1 MTVQCQET
9 DDVIRRVQA
18 KDTLLAERR
27 QALITAAVIGQIDV
41 STIVA
46 SLLAGGWELGS
57 NADYRADLGLD
68 TSQLFTFIGATQA
81 AEWKELVDYYGGD
94 PDAAQRGFVKRL
106 DQAITN
112 DGLLDDLR
120 KGVKDHGVRI
130 RVAYFKPS
138 FVESDEILADYR
150 CNRLTVVK
158 ELEYAT
164 KQADG
169 GNRLDL
175 TLFLNGIPVA
185 TAELKNPLTGQG
197 VEHAKEQY
205 RTDRDPTELIFSRR
219 VIANFA
225 VDPDL
230 VFVTTQLRGK
240 PTRFLPL
247 NTGSEGPG
255 KPGGKGNPLATAFGT
270 YSTSYLWEEIWQ
282 RDNWLD
288 LLERFVHLHKEKG
301 ADGRTRKT
309 LIFPRYHQ
317 WHAVKKLTDHAAR
330 HGAGHNYLVM
340 ASAGS
345 GKSNTIAWLGH
356 RLSSLHTPT
365 DPAALDPDAVKAG
378 LKPGSPVFD
387 KVVIITDRR
396 NLDAQLRETV
406 GSFEQTAGLVVKIDE
421 KLGAKSEQLAKALSR
436 ETGKIV
442 TVTLRTFPALV
453 EYLKRNP
460 TEIQGSKFAIIVD
473 EAHSSQSGDAAASVR
488 AVLRDLGLDS
498 DSDYAGA
505 TSVPAGQDT
514 EAKLAANAK
523 KRQQS
528 ADLSYFAFTATPKH
542 KTLELFGTLD
552 ETGTYRPFHTYS
564 MRQAIEEGF
573 ILDPLRNYV
582 TYNTYW
588 KLVNE
593 NPDEREV
600 DPSKANSLLAR
611 YALTHDSTV
620 AQHAQII
627 VEHFRAHTAGRLGGR
642 AKSMVVT
649 SSRQSAVQMAR
660 SIKKYIGD
668 LSYPD
673 LNVLVAFSGTLTY
686 DGEETTEAKENG
698 GLPESG
704 LPKAFAYTR
713 ADDKTAGA
721 AGQREYRILVVAEK
735 YQTGFD
741 QPLLT
746 TMYVN
751 KKLTGVSAVQTL
763 SRLNR
768 TAERK
773 SQSDLAVLDFVNDA
787 EDIKESFLPYF
798 EEAATLPSDPNLLY
812 TAQGKVMSPPLL
824 VEAEMQAFV
833 EAYLAA
839 EEQAAGNVAK
849 WEKLHAELYRHLGP
863 AVARFSDLLNSEDEE
878 EQETAE
884 AFRADLNDYV
894 RKYSFLSQIVRYTDA
909 DLERLYL
916 YGRHLLNRLPR
927 RDDGGVDIGEVDL
940 SHMRVEKTGEHDV
953 SLIPDGPALMKGFGD
968 GSGGAKEPEKALLS
982 ELIDKFNEKFG
993 TEFTEQDV
1001 IKPFNEA
1008 VADPKVRQAAV
1019 ANDEENFG
1027 HVFVP
1032 VFEDK
1037 MMDHFDT
1044 TADLG
1049 RKYFDPQQNFR
1060 SSLNRSARSAAWQMI
1075 RRQAGVIDDAA

>member
-1 MTVQCQET
+1 MSPIHHESAFG
-9 DDVIRRVQA
+9 DA
-18 KDTLLAERR
+18 
-27 QALITAAVIGQIDV
+27 
-41 STIVA
+41 IVA
-46 SLLAGGWELGS
+46 ALLDAGWELGNS
-57 NADYRADLGLD
+57 SDYRADVGLD
-68 TSQLFTFIGATQA
+68 TGRLFEFIGNTQV
-81 AEWKELVDYYGGD
+81 AEWTDVVDFYGGD
-94 PDAAQRGFVKRL
+94 PNAAQRGFVKRL
-106 DQAITN
+106 DQAITT
-112 DGLLDDLR
+112 DGLLDVLR

-150 CNRLTVVK
+150 KNRLTVVR
-158 ELEYAT
+158 ELAYAT
-164 KQADG
+164 KQADR

-185 TAELKNPLTGQG
+185 TAELKNPLTGSG

-205 RTDRDPTELIFSRR
+205 REQRDPTELIFARR

-240 PTRFLPL
+240 ATRFLPF

-255 KPGGKGNPLATAFGT
+255 RPGGKGNPSATEFGK
-270 YSTSYLWEEIWQ
+270 YATSYLWDEVWQ

-288 LLERFVHLHKEKG
+288 MLERFVHLHKEKG
-301 ADGRTRKT
+301 ADGRTRKN

-317 WHAVKKLTDHAAR
+317 WHAVRKLSAHAAR
-330 HGAGHNYLVM
+330 HGAGENYLVM

-356 RLSSLHTPT
+356 RLSSLHTST
-365 DPAALDPDAVKAG
+365 DPAELDPDAVAAG
-378 LKPGSPVFD
+378 LKLGSPVFD
-387 KVVIITDRR
+387 KIIIITDRR
-396 NLDAQLRETV
+396 NLDSQLRETV

-421 KLGAKSEQLAKALSR
+421 QHGSKSEQLAKALSQ

-442 TVTLRTFPALV
+442 TVTLHTFPALV
-453 EYLKRNP
+453 DYLRRTP
-460 TEIQGSKFAIIVD
+460 IEIQGSRFAIIVD

-488 AVLRDLGLDS
+488 AVLRDLGLDA
-498 DSDYAGA
+498 DSGDPGA
-505 TSVPAGQDT
+505 TTAPSTDVDAQLT
-514 EAKLAANAK
+514 ASARKRQRAAN
-523 KRQQS
+523 
-528 ADLSYFAFTATPKH
+528 LSYFAFTATPKA
-542 KTLELFGTLD
+542 KTLEGFGTLGED
-552 ETGTYRPFHTYS
+552 GKYHPFHTYS

-573 ILDPLRNYV
+573 ILDPLQNYV

-600 DPSKANSLLAR
+600 DPAKANPLLAR

-627 VEHFRAHTAGRLGGR
+627 VEHFRAHSAGRLGGR

-649 SSRQSAVQMAR
+649 ASRHSAVQMAR
-660 SIKKYIGD
+660 SIKRYRDDRGYGD
-668 LSYPD
+668 LG
-673 LNVLVAFSGTLTY
+673 VLVAFSGTLTY

-698 GLPESG
+698 GLPETA
-704 LPKAFAYTR
+704 LPKAFGYTR
-713 ADDKTAGA
+713 ADDKATRTGG
-721 AGQREYRILVVAEK
+721 AGQPEYRILVVAEK

-751 KKLTGVSAVQTL
+751 KTLTGIAAVQTL

-768 TAERK
+768 TMDRK
-773 SQSDLAVLDFVNDA
+773 AQPDLAVLDFVNEAD
-787 EDIKESFLPYF
+787 DIKEAFRPYF
-798 EEAATLPSDPNLLY
+798 EAAATLPSDRNLLF
-812 TAQGKVMSPPLL
+812 TAQSKVMAAELL
-824 VEAEMQAFV
+824 VDAEMQEFAS
-833 EAYLAA
+833 AYLAA
-839 EEQAAGNVAK
+839 EQEAAGSTAK
-849 WEKLHAELYRHLGP
+849 WEKLHAELYRHLDP
-863 AVARFSDLLNSEDEE
+863 AVERFADLLNSDDEE
-878 EQETAE
+878 DQASAE

-894 RKYSFLSQIVRYTDA
+894 RKYSFLSGIVPYVDA
-909 DLERLYL
+909 ELERLYL

-940 SHMRVEKTGEHDV
+940 SHLRVEHTGDHNV
-953 SLIPDGPALMKGFGD
+953 SLVPEGETELKGFGD
-968 GSGGAKEPEKALLS
+968 GTGGAKEPEKSLLS
-982 ELIDKFNEKFG
+982 ELIEKFNEKHG

-1001 IKPFNEA
+1001 ITPFNEA
-1008 VADPKVRQAAV
+1008 LDDPKVRLAAV

-1027 HVFVP
+1027 HVFDP

-1044 TADLG
+1044 MADMG
-1049 RKYFDPQQNFR
+1049 RKYFDPQEDFR
-1060 SSLNRSARSAAWQMI
+1060 SSLNRSARSAAWRMI
-1075 RRQAGVIDDAA
+1075 RRQAGVEDDAA

>member
-1 MTVQCQET
+1 MSPIHHESAFG
-9 DDVIRRVQA
+9 DA
-18 KDTLLAERR
+18 
-27 QALITAAVIGQIDV
+27 
-41 STIVA
+41 IVA
-46 SLLAGGWELGS
+46 ALLDAGWELGNS
-57 NADYRADLGLD
+57 SDYRADVGLD
-68 TSQLFTFIGATQA
+68 TGRLFEFIGNTQA
-81 AEWKELVDYYGGD
+81 AEWTDVVDFYGGD
-94 PDAAQRGFVKRL
+94 PNAAQRGFVKRL
-106 DQAITN
+106 DQAITT
-112 DGLLDDLR
+112 DGLLDVLR

-150 CNRLTVVK
+150 KNRLTVVR
-158 ELEYAT
+158 ELAYAT
-164 KQADG
+164 KQADR

-185 TAELKNPLTGQG
+185 TAELKNPLTGSG

-205 RTDRDPTELIFSRR
+205 REQRDPTELIFARR

-240 PTRFLPL
+240 ATRFLPF

-255 KPGGKGNPLATAFGT
+255 RPGGKGNPSATEFGK
-270 YSTSYLWEEIWQ
+270 YATSYLWDEVWQ

-288 LLERFVHLHKEKG
+288 MLERFVHLHKEKG
-301 ADGRTRKT
+301 ADGRTRKN

-317 WHAVKKLTDHAAR
+317 WHAVRKLSAHAAR
-330 HGAGHNYLVM
+330 HGAGENYLVM

-356 RLSSLHTPT
+356 RLSSLHTST
-365 DPAALDPDAVKAG
+365 DPAELDPDAVAAG
-378 LKPGSPVFD
+378 LKLGSPVFD
-387 KVVIITDRR
+387 KIIIITDRR
-396 NLDAQLRETV
+396 NLDSQLRETV

-421 KLGAKSEQLAKALSR
+421 QHGSKSEQLAKALSQ

-442 TVTLRTFPALV
+442 TVTLHTFPALV
-453 EYLKRNP
+453 DYLRRTP
-460 TEIQGSKFAIIVD
+460 IEIQGSRFAIIVD

-488 AVLRDLGLDS
+488 AVLRDLGLDA
-498 DSDYAGA
+498 DSGDPGA
-505 TSVPAGQDT
+505 TTAPSTDVDAQLT
-514 EAKLAANAK
+514 ASARKRQRAAN
-523 KRQQS
+523 
-528 ADLSYFAFTATPKH
+528 LSYFAFTATPKA
-542 KTLELFGTLD
+542 KTLEGFGTLGED
-552 ETGTYRPFHTYS
+552 GKYHPFHTYS

-573 ILDPLRNYV
+573 ILDPLQNYV

-600 DPSKANSLLAR
+600 DPAKANPLLAR

-627 VEHFRAHTAGRLGGR
+627 VEHFRAHSAGRLGGR

-649 SSRQSAVQMAR
+649 ASRHSAVQMAR
-660 SIKKYIGD
+660 SIKRYRDDRGYGD
-668 LSYPD
+668 LG
-673 LNVLVAFSGTLTY
+673 VLVAFSGTLTY

-698 GLPESG
+698 GLPETA
-704 LPKAFAYTR
+704 LPKAFGYTR
-713 ADDKTAGA
+713 ADDKATRTGG
-721 AGQREYRILVVAEK
+721 AGQPEYRILVVAEK

-751 KKLTGVSAVQTL
+751 KTLTGIAAVQTL

-768 TAERK
+768 TMDRK
-773 SQSDLAVLDFVNDA
+773 AQPDLAVLDFVNEAD
-787 EDIKESFLPYF
+787 DIKEAFRPYF
-798 EEAATLPSDPNLLY
+798 EAAATLPSDRNLLF
-812 TAQGKVMSPPLL
+812 TAQSKVMAAELL
-824 VEAEMQAFV
+824 VDAEMQEFAS
-833 EAYLAA
+833 AYLAA
-839 EEQAAGNVAK
+839 EQEAAGSTAK
-849 WEKLHAELYRHLGP
+849 WEKLHAELYRHLDP
-863 AVARFSDLLNSEDEE
+863 AVERFADLLNSDDEE
-878 EQETAE
+878 DQASAE

-894 RKYSFLSQIVRYTDA
+894 RKYSFLSGIVPYVDA
-909 DLERLYL
+909 ELERLYL

-940 SHMRVEKTGEHDV
+940 SHLRVEHTGDHNV
-953 SLIPDGPALMKGFGD
+953 SLVPEGETELKGFGD
-968 GSGGAKEPEKALLS
+968 GTGGAKEPEKSLLS
-982 ELIDKFNEKFG
+982 ELIEKFNEKHG

-1001 IKPFNEA
+1001 ITPFNEA
-1008 VADPKVRQAAV
+1008 LDDPKVRLAAV

-1027 HVFVP
+1027 HVFDP

-1044 TADLG
+1044 MADMG
-1049 RKYFDPQQNFR
+1049 RKYFDPQEDFR
-1060 SSLNRSARSAAWQMI
+1060 SSLNRSARSAAWRMI
-1075 RRQAGVIDDAA
+1075 RRQAGVEDDAA